1 MEKITFENTTLTQTQ
16 IKICEMG
23 YTQLK
28 TQLNEII
35 TIIDD
40 NIDNSII
47 TTNILNIICI
57 IIKFVEKIKID
68 NKKISGENKKRV
80 DLEIGKLYIQN
91 EIIDEHIKQNVL
103 AIYNISAE
111 PMIENMIDISNHINI
126 TNHFWKNCF
135 PCL

>member
-68 NKKISGENKKRV
+68 NKKISGETKKRV
-80 DLEIGKLYIQN
+80 ALEIGKLYIQN

-111 PMIENMIDISNHINI
+111 PMIENMIDISNNINI